1 MVIEAWT
8 LDIPNTR
15 NTQVSDK
22 DSKEFAVSQDA
33 PLRID
38 AKELFSAKVEDY
50 LEVQSALQRGAE
62 EVEPQSWIV
71 RVIYSSWF
79 YLAICSGLG
88 AFCGWAILEPFFE
101 DQAPDEEFQ
110 VAGFLLFPTTAA
122 FIGLFLGAAE
132 GIMCRN
138 ARRAVVSGAVGLGV
152 GFAGGLILVFPVGIL
167 FVLMQVVALSVGKPP
182 APGQMPTGLTLL
194 IVMMGRAA
202 AWAII
207 SIPAGLGQGIA
218 LREKKI
224 VFNGILGGALGG
236 LIGGLLFDP
245 IALVFITADGQAIV
259 SRAIGLTIVGLMVG
273 LFVGLVEGWTKTAWL
288 LMRKGPLAGKQ
299 FVLFKDT
306 TVLGSS
312 PKAEI
317 YLFKDEAIEPRHA
330 IIHNR
335 GGRFELEDCQTP
347 DGTYVNGIPIKKHLL
362 QNGDQ
367 IVMGKTVLEFTLR
380 EAKG

>member
-1 MVIEAWT
+1 M
-8 LDIPNTR
+8 P
-15 NTQVSDK
+15 
-22 DSKEFAVSQDA
+22 QDA

-38 AKELFSAKVEDY
+38 ETELFSAKVEDY

-62 EVEPQSWIV
+62 EIEPQSWLI
-71 RVIYSSWF
+71 RTIYSSWF
-79 YLAICSGLG
+79 YLSICAGLG
-88 AFCGWAILEPFFE
+88 AFSGWAILEPFFE
-101 DQAPDEEFQ
+101 DGAPDEEFQ
-110 VAGFLLFPTTAA
+110 VACFLLFPTTAA
-122 FIGLFLGAAE
+122 LVGLFLGAAE
-132 GIMCRN
+132 GFMCRN
-138 ARRAVVSGAVGLGV
+138 TRRAVVSGAVGLGV
-152 GFAGGLILVFPVGIL
+152 GFAGGLILLIPVGLL
-167 FVLMQVVALSVGKPP
+167 FSLMQVVAVQVGKPL
-182 APGQMPTGLTLL
+182 APGQMPVGMTLL

-218 LREKKI
+218 LRERKI

-245 IALVFITADGQAIV
+245 IAFVFITPDGQAMV

-335 GGRFELEDCQTP
+335 GGRFELEDCQSP